1 MIFVVMEWRKM
12 SNAQIVINIAF
23 TIFLVVNAFI
33 ALGVIA
39 TTEDSACY
47 FCGLMGAW
55 LATCVIGVIWIVSN
69 GF

>member
-1 MIFVVMEWRKM
+1 MIFAAMEWRKM

-47 FCGLMGAW
+47 FCGLMGGWFAI
-55 LATCVIGVIWIVSN
+55 CVIGVIWIVSN